1 MVCWQ
6 RGERE
11 KVFTK
16 MIPVPQLIIHHMEM
30 GTLHIEHSHGALQTL
45 NNGKTEGGRAT
56 GLARKMFWKTYR
68 AQESIPPALE
78 SIPGLLTF
86 EQIRAQGEVLLRS

>member
-30 GTLHIEHSHGALQTL
+30 GTQNTAIELYRHLTKVKQEEEGLTDYYKRCFGRRTKSEFL
-45 NNGKTEGGRAT
+45 N
-56 GLARKMFWKTYR
+56 
-68 AQESIPPALE
+68 
-78 SIPGLLTF
+78 
-86 EQIRAQGEVLLRS
+86 V